1 MSVSK
6 VTPEVLADIIYD
18 VLSGCNGRHES
29 FTKAEIIVMIET
41 EQFSTRFKVHELTK
55 LIRTFLRQHSDMLG
69 GMLTL
74 FLYVYDYVYACCIC
88 VLVCIHVC
96 IYVVV
101 VTLHQISIFDSLN
114 LDL

>member
-6 VTPEVLADIIYD
+6 VTPGVLADIIYD

-41 EQFSTRFKVHELTK
+41 EQFSTRLKVHELTK

-69 GMLTL
+69 GTLTL
-74 FLYVYDYVYACCIC
+74 LMYVYVYVYVSCIC
-88 VLVCIHVC
+88 VYVCMHACMYVC
-96 IYVVV
+96 CHA
-101 VTLHQISIFDSLN
+101 L
-114 LDL
+114 LDLNI